1 MRGVYA
7 TGNQTARYEHI
18 EDEVSSYQMAM
29 DDLQIRES
37 GAGFQ
42 QQKLWAF

>member
-1 MRGVYA
+1 MHGVYA
-7 TGNQTARYEHI
+7 TGNQTACYEHI

-29 DDLQIRES
+29 DDLKMGQS
-37 GAGFQ
+37 GRGFQ